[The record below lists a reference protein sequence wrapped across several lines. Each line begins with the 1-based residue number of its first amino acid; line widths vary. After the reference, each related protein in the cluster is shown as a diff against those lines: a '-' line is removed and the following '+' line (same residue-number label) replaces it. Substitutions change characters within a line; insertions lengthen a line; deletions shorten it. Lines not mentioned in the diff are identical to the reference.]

1 MLNDLID
8 ATGWSS
14 EQWLAVS
21 IMAFVV
27 LAMMVVVSRLLKI
40 FRMTRKPRYQPVL
53 RPLRRRRTIYRET
66 EQEEA
71 AYRETGQ
78 EGVAEE
84 EQ

>member
-53 RPLRRRRTIYRET
+53 RPLRRRRTIYRES
-66 EQEEA
+66 EP
-71 AYRETGQ
+71 